1 MFRAWLIDRVA
12 EIKQERHRPIKAN
25 LP

>member
-12 EIKQERHRPIKAN
+12 EIKQERHRPVKAN